1 METQTASGENIF
13 QRGAALPRPV
23 LNIAHRGGAALAP
36 ENTLAAAR
44 RAWES
49 GADLWE
55 FDVRLTK
62 DGVPI
67 LMHDATL
74 RRTTDV
80 YRRFPRRAPWWVK
93 FFSLEEIKRLD
104 AGSWFVRVDPF
115 SQIRAGAIPREVWQ
129 SYIGE
134 PVPTLEEAL
143 RFTREHGW
151 RANIEVKPGPSPRRI
166 ARKIVAVIQ
175 KLGMEESVIV
185 SSYDHRILK
194 EVKRLDPRI
203 AIAALAIFR
212 PRDLFRYL
220 EELGADAYN
229 PSLLAFNRRDFAE
242 LRGRGYGVNI
252 GPYDAPGRLWK
263 LVTQSEASGI
273 FTNFPQRLE
282 AILDGLFG
290 QDYETGQ
297 KEAGDLDLR
306 ADDHRDGRERDRT
319 SGPSLGGHDR
329 ATPRAD
335 RPLRRP
341 KEDCGEVRPDR
352 PLARSW

>member
-1 METQTASGENIF
+1 MVTLGLLGWSAMGTYVTEAESIF
-13 QRGAALPRPV
+13 RQGATLPRPV

-62 DGVPI
+62 DGTPI

-80 YRRFPRRAPWWVK
+80 HRRFPRRAPWWVK
-93 FFSLEEIKRLD
+93 FFTLEEIKRLD

-115 SQIRAGAIPREVWQ
+115 GQIRAGAIPREVWR

-143 RFTREHGW
+143 RWTAEHRW
-151 RANIEVKPGPSPRRI
+151 RANIEVKPGPPPRET
-166 ARKIVAVIQ
+166 AQKIVAVIQ
-175 KLGMEESVIV
+175 RLGMEESVIV
-185 SSYDHRILK
+185 SSYDHRILR
-194 EVKRLDPRI
+194 EIKRLDPEI
-203 AIAALAIFR
+203 AVAPLVILR
-212 PRDLFRYL
+212 PRDPCRYL

-229 PSLLAFNRRDFAE
+229 PSLLAFNRRDFAA
-242 LRGRGYGVNI
+242 LREQGYGVNI

-263 LVTQSEASGI
+263 LVTHSGVSGI
-273 FTNFPQRLE
+273 FTNFPGRLE
-282 AILDGLFG
+282 AILDSLFG
-290 QDYETGQ
+290 PD
-297 KEAGDLDLR
+297 
-306 ADDHRDGRERDRT
+306 
-319 SGPSLGGHDR
+319 
-329 ATPRAD
+329 
-335 RPLRRP
+335 
-341 KEDCGEVRPDR
+341 ED
-352 PLARSW
+352 

>member
-1 METQTASGENIF
+1 MEAKPASRKNIF

-55 FDVRLTK
+55 FDVRLTG

-80 YRRFPRRAPWWVK
+80 FRKFPTRAPWWVK
-93 FFSLEEIKRLD
+93 SFSLEEIKRLD

-115 SQIRAGAIPREVWQ
+115 GQIRAGAIPKEVWRA
-129 SYIGE
+129 YIGE

-151 RANIEVKPGPSPRRI
+151 RANIEVKPGPPPRQA
-166 ARKIVAVIQ
+166 ARKIVAVIRH
-175 KLGMEESVIV
+175 LGMEESVIV
-185 SSYDHRILK
+185 SSYDHRVLREI
-194 EVKRLDPRI
+194 KRLDPRI
-203 AIAALAIFR
+203 AIAVLAIFR
-212 PRDLFRYL
+212 PRDPCRYL

-229 PSLLAFNRRDFAE
+229 PSPLAFNRRDFAE

-252 GPYDAPGRLWK
+252 GPYDAPGRLWR
-263 LVTQSEASGI
+263 LAAHSGASGI

-282 AILDGLFG
+282 AILDGL
-290 QDYETGQ
+290 
-297 KEAGDLDLR
+297 L
-306 ADDHRDGRERDRT
+306 
-319 SGPSLGGHDR
+319 GPDK
-329 ATPRAD
+329 D
-335 RPLRRP
+335 
-341 KEDCGEVRPDR
+341 
-352 PLARSW
+352 